1 MDINLVQHAKDYID
15 DLAKGVNPLTKQ
27 VIADDEVV
35 NNVKI
40 SRCLFYVSDILRKV
54 IDNGGINKSAK
65 PKQQNFNPNG
75 LDLSKYNYS
84 QRPVTISVITRAINE
99 LKPETMKKL
108 KVTAIT
114 NWLVDIGMLSV
125 VEMNG
130 KNHKLP
136 TAEGN
141 SLGLMQTERQG
152 QYGTYLAIEYSI
164 DAQHFVIDNLNAI
177 IEAGYNNRSS
187 KQNNE

>member
-40 SRCLFYVSDILRKV
+40 SRCLFYVSDILREV

-65 PKQQNFNPNG
+65 PKQQNFNPNE

-84 QRPVTISVITRAINE
+84 QRPVTISVITKAINE

-130 KNHKLP
+130 KSHKLP

-152 QYGTYLAIEYSI
+152 QYGTYLAVEYSI

-177 IEAGYNNRSS
+177 IEAGYNNR
-187 KQNNE
+187 